1 MLICWSVCYLLLG
14 QSGLGDFYIDYIY
27 HYLLS
32 VSSTVTWYNQ
42 EGREGGFKYHHVP
55 MVFLN
60 FEDNEKLGLHH
71 LAWEIVLIYFYIMT
85 IYSYI
90 DVVNN
95 IHIKKTWTI
104 EKRKREKK
112 KQRK

>member
-1 MLICWSVCYLLLG
+1 M
-14 QSGLGDFYIDYIY
+14 
-27 HYLLS
+27 
-32 VSSTVTWYNQ
+32 TWYNQ

-55 MVFLN
+55 IVFLN

-104 EKRKREKK
+104 EKRKREKEK
-112 KQRK
+112 KRNKENKKNIRKTKKYKKKKKKIKM